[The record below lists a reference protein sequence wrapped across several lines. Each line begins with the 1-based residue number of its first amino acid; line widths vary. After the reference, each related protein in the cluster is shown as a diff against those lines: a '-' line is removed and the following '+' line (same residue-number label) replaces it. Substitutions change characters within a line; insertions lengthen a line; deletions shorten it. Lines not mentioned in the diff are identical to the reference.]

1 MVLNG
6 FEVFFSKLVVSLV
19 AAIVILLIGLVIG
32 RFLGNVVRR
41 ILRELELSKILK
53 EERVKFPL
61 EEVLSNGVKYIIY
74 FIAVVLAL
82 NQVGLTSAIINILLG
97 IIFVLII
104 IFIVLAFKDF
114 IPNVMAGFFSHQRRD
129 IKEGDSIKVK
139 NIEGKIIGINL
150 VETKIKTKGGDTIYV
165 PNSFLTKNDVKKR
178 KV

>member
-114 IPNVMAGFFSHQRRD
+114 IPNVMAAFFIHQRRD
-129 IKEGDSIKVK
+129 IKEGDNIKVK

-150 VETKIKTKGGDTIYV
+150 VETKIKTKSGDTIYV